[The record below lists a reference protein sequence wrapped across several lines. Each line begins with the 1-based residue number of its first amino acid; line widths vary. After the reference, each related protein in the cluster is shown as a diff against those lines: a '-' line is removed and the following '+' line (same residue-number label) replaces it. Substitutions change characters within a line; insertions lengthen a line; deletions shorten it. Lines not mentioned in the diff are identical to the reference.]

1 MNLFE
6 LRGTVIITERKI
18 NEINTIKSKIESWLT
33 DLNARI
39 AIVDNCINFSRRKL
53 YSKLGILITKVESL
67 GFMRE
72 GKIDISKEGH
82 SLRISWTVKLDSL
95 YFFALCC
102 SIVVGTVIS
111 LYANTELVIS
121 VCIGIILFL
130 MFAFIGIVLIKIQID
145 DLINSSVY
153 RNYY

>member
-6 LRGTVIITERKI
+6 LRGIEIITDIRI
-18 NEINTIKSKIESWLT
+18 NDINAIISKIENRLR

-39 AIVDNCINFSRRKL
+39 AKEDNGISFSRRKL
-53 YSKLGILITKVESL
+53 YSQLGTLLSKSESL

-72 GKIDISKEGH
+72 GEIDVSNESHTLK
-82 SLRISWTVKLDSL
+82 ISWTVKLDSL

-111 LYANTELVIS
+111 LYANTETLIS
-121 VCIGIILFL
+121 VCIGIVIFL
-130 MFAFIGIVLIKIQID
+130 MFVFIGIVLIKIQMD

-153 RNYY
+153 CNS